1 MLSLFRSSPLSAP
14 GAVGVRLVAWE
25 RGQKQLITAQP
36 TVAAEKEEKRKARES
51 PLGDQVSVQVAT
63 GSHAC
68 PRM

>member
-36 TVAAEKEEKRKARES
+36 TVAAEKEEKRKA
-51 PLGDQVSVQVAT
+51 
-63 GSHAC
+63 
-68 PRM
+68 